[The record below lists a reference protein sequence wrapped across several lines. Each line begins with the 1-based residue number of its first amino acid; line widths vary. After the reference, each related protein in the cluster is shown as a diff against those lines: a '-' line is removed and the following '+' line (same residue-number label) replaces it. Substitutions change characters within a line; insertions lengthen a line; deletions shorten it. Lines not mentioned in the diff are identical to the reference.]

1 MLRNKR
7 TFRCET
13 AGEDT
18 PTGCGVGGGGG
29 RGGGEGG
36 NLSRRFIASLAGQ
49 GCAAR
54 AEGYRIRSPDAAADA
69 ALRTRA

>member
-1 MLRNKR
+1 MLREKR

-18 PTGCGVGGGGG
+18 PAGWGGGG
-29 RGGGEGG
+29 RGEGG
-36 NLSRRFIASLAGQ
+36 NLSRRCIASLAGQ
-49 GCAAR
+49 GRAAR
-54 AEGYRIRSPDAAADA
+54 AEGYRIRFPDAAADA